1 MALINRLTEMTKYAG
16 EGYALQAFDA
26 EWNAEMLADVP
37 VHKLEAAHAGVTAT
51 YHDGGFA
58 FSGDDIAI
66 HWGKN
71 A

>member
-16 EGYALQAFDA
+16 EGYAIQAFDA
-26 EWNAEMLADVP
+26 EWNAENLADAAVS
-37 VHKLEAAHAGVTAT
+37 KLVSSQARLAMIHS
-51 YHDGGFA
+51 DGGYA